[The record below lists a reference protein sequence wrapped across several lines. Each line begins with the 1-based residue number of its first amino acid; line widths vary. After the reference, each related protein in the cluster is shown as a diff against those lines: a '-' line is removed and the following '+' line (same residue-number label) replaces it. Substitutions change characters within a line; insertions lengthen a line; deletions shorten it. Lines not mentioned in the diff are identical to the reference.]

1 MEASQ
6 FISEGEGRKK
16 RAVCQYFQSFFLTSS
31 IRGLTTRWKQ
41 YRQRPTSGR
50 CKTQTVLQTKN
61 TRAKMQISIKGTAQ
75 NRCNIQ
81 DAFCLH
87 VILAIPQCF
96 RHTVYKGS
104 VYLKLFYQTSLQRQL
119 PYKQTFL
126 FSMGFSIYQVT
137 LLSFAWLAWDT
148 KQASQVIVSNL
159 KKHNHCVVTVIWV
172 SPYPK
177 NEEVQILVIS
187 GCIFQPW
194 KMNTVNFQLL

>member
-1 MEASQ
+1 
-6 FISEGEGRKK
+6 
-16 RAVCQYFQSFFLTSS
+16 
-31 IRGLTTRWKQ
+31 
-41 YRQRPTSGR
+41 
-50 CKTQTVLQTKN
+50 
-61 TRAKMQISIKGTAQ
+61 MQISIKGTAQ

-96 RHTVYKGS
+96 QTYKGS

-159 KKHNHCVVTVIWV
+159 KKTQPLRCHCDLGIPVPKERRSANTGHFWV
-172 SPYPK
+172 HLLATENEYRKLPIIISPALRQPL
-177 NEEVQILVIS
+177 QGILGGPTNGTKKGVLNKLHS
-187 GCIFQPW
+187 SADQ
-194 KMNTVNFQLL
+194 NTC